1 MLKHYSVHFCISVC
15 VDLNWGLKAENRDFN
30 ETVFEKRYLWAKQMS
45 HHLYLSDIFTTM
57 TIFQTLH
64 LRYFPLGEWAW
75 VNISLSVPLNLNTAQ
90 NSQIFSKKADPLTQT
105 YPGQRMHVDET
116 AALFSDLLLYVLLLF
131 LEQPQGAALVLPAQ
145 TKFINPVIIKT

>member
-1 MLKHYSVHFCISVC
+1 M
-15 VDLNWGLKAENRDFN
+15 
-30 ETVFEKRYLWAKQMS
+30 
-45 HHLYLSDIFTTM
+45 
-57 TIFQTLH
+57 
-64 LRYFPLGEWAW
+64 
-75 VNISLSVPLNLNTAQ
+75 NISLSVPLNLNTAQ

-131 LEQPQGAALVLPAQ
+131 LEQPQGATLVLPAQ